1 MAMNERTVPTPNYV
15 LLDEKGPIGPKL
27 VENSAQPLGTVI
39 YGFSDKAPYDAFR
52 ANGLLG
58 LRPYPLVKGYLRN
71 QIAAQ
76 RGDERLL
83 VVVDATGPAA
93 DRLNAVTMESV
104 LEAQQQSAK
113 EVNVSSELTFDAL
126 QQAYAVQSKAG
137 ADAANP
143 ISRTPVG
150 GPADEVASS
159 TGVR

>member
-1 MAMNERTVPTPNYV
+1 MTMNERTVPTPNYV

-58 LRPYPLVKGYLRN
+58 LKPYPLVKGYLRN

-83 VVVDATGPAA
+83 VVVDATGPSAERV
-93 DRLNAVTMESV
+93 DAVTMQSA

-113 EVNVSSELTFDAL
+113 ELNVFAELTFDVL
-126 QQAYAVQSKAG
+126 QNAYVIQNNAG
-137 ADAANP
+137 ADAANQK
-143 ISRTPVG
+143 SQTPVE
-150 GPADEVASS
+150 GPADEVAASADV
-159 TGVR
+159 G

>member
-1 MAMNERTVPTPNYV
+1 MTMNERTVPTPNYV

-39 YGFSDKAPYDAFR
+39 YGFSDKVPYDAFR

-71 QIAAQ
+71 QIAAR

-93 DRLNAVTMESV
+93 DRLNTVTMESV
-104 LEAQQQSAK
+104 FEAQQQSAK
-113 EVNVSSELTFDAL
+113 EVNVSSELRFDAV
-126 QQAYAVQSKAG
+126 QQAYAVQAEAG
-137 ADAANP
+137 ADPTNQASQ
-143 ISRTPVG
+143 IPVG
-150 GPADEVASS
+150 GPADEVTSS
-159 TGVR
+159 TGV